1 MTTATSDDT
10 YTFDNGAP
18 DAVPQMHALES
29 FLDPITTRRLAR
41 PVLEP
46 GATCWEVGAGGGSMA
61 RRMARAV
68 GDDGH
73 VLATDIDPT
82 HLVAEGNLHVRQ
94 HDVRTEPPPGDTF
107 DLIHARLVLL
117 HLPDRR
123 RVLRTLTGALA
134 PGGWLVVEEF
144 DCTAPQRVLTAPTDD
159 AAKLF
164 AQVMD
169 AMMGVLEDHGAD
181 LGWAQDVHTEMALAG
196 LTDLDTITHSQ
207 SWAGGSSGTSL
218 YETNSRQLEPDLL
231 AAGLSPQQLHAFRR
245 LLRDPGFAVMSYH
258 FVSTRGRLPS

>member
-1 MTTATSDDT
+1 M
-10 YTFDNGAP
+10 
-18 DAVPQMHALES
+18 
-29 FLDPITTRRLAR
+29 
-41 PVLEP
+41 
-46 GATCWEVGAGGGSMA
+46 
-61 RRMARAV
+61 
-68 GDDGH
+68 
-73 VLATDIDPT
+73 
-82 HLVAEGNLHVRQ
+82 
-94 HDVRTEPPPGDTF
+94 
-107 DLIHARLVLL
+107 
-117 HLPDRR
+117 
-123 RVLRTLTGALA
+123 
-134 PGGWLVVEEF
+134 
-144 DCTAPQRVLTAPTDD
+144 LTAPTDD

-207 SWAGGSSGTSL
+207 SWAGGSTGTSL

-231 AAGLSPQQLHAFRR
+231 AAGLSPQQLNAFRR